1 MPDRNKRAKVAR
13 MSSIYLAINGWR
25 EILARVFDGFPA
37 QPNVSPEWLVNP
49 ATRRRLKLD
58 VYYPDAGF
66 AVRFVGLTAKGQRR
80 QSDWEALEEQQRDE
94 NRVELCRLH
103 GVQLML
109 VDPLE
114 EAVKQLDTMTRLLTR
129 SSRML
134 AQGERPDVDKG
145 RWMPA
150 LSEARG
156 RASELRSRIQKSPD
170 QMMANLAEAW
180 RDRELGADVQP
191 EPLPVPHAGALS
203 PEALAVGQRVH
214 HERFGPGVITALSD
228 EGSET
233 MISILFDAAQERTF
247 LVALVQDKLRVL
259 A

>member
-1 MPDRNKRAKVAR
+1 

-49 ATRRRLKLD
+49 ATHRRLKLD
-58 VYYPDAGF
+58 IYYPNAGF

-94 NRVELCRLH
+94 NRVELCRLQ

-109 VDPLE
+109 IDPLE
-114 EAVKQLDTMTRLLTR
+114 EPVKQLDILTRLLTR

-134 AQGERPDVDKG
+134 AQGERADVDIA

-156 RASELRSRIQKSPD
+156 RAGELRSRIQKNPD

-180 RDRELGADVQP
+180 RDRELGADAQP
-191 EPLPVPHAGALS
+191 EPLPAPKAGTLRTKS
-203 PEALAVGQRVH
+203 LAVGQRVH
-214 HERFGPGVITALSD
+214 HERFGSGVITALTG
-228 EGSET
+228 EGAEA

-247 LVALVQDKLRVL
+247 LVSLVQDKLRVL